1 MFGLTG
7 VGSGLGPILAR
18 KLTGDDPQSL
28 KEAIAYGYLIAIA
41 GIIVTA
47 PLLSLETV
55 LLGSLVRSIGS
66 GVIWVFSTHLLLQM
80 VPDEVRGRVF
90 ASDFMFFYLGSALAS
105 SLVGAALDTSLTI
118 PNIIWTMAAIS
129 VVPTVLWTLWVMKGR
144 RETV

>member
-1 MFGLTG
+1 MVPLTAKEQQAFTI
-7 VGSGLGPILAR
+7 SIEAR
-18 KLTGDDPQSL
+18 SSP
-28 KEAIAYGYLIAIA
+28 
-41 GIIVTA
+41 
-47 PLLSLETV
+47 
-55 LLGSLVRSIGS
+55 LGSFVRSIGS
-66 GVIWVFSTHLLLQM
+66 GIIWVFSTHLLLQM

-118 PNIIWTMAAIS
+118 SSIIWFLAAIS